1 MIKLD
6 ETMSS
11 TVKHFL
17 IFIGSFQ
24 GFSCVAIV
32 FFVIYIAI
40 QLNRK
45 NKKVR

>member
-6 ETMSS
+6 ENVSS

-17 IFIGSFQ
+17 IFLGSFQ

-40 QLNRK
+40 KFNRK
-45 NKKVR
+45 DKKVR